1 MYGHLF
7 KANVKEGQ
15 AIKRGDVIGFVGS
28 TGASTSPHLHY
39 EVMKNGQK
47 VNPQN
52 YYFQDLNPE
61 EYEKMIS
68 ISTNMGQ
75 SFD

>member
-1 MYGHLF
+1 
-7 KANVKEGQ
+7 
-15 AIKRGDVIGFVGS
+15 
-28 TGASTSPHLHY
+28 
-39 EVMKNGQK
+39 MKNGQK

-52 YYFQDLNPE
+52 YYFQDLNPL